1 MSTEVKRS
9 GNRRCGA
16 GRIYNQL
23 RVCLLSIKYNIMREM
38 LNKVT
43 FVSNIL
49 FMILNNATFLVQWA
63 VLFRIKGSIGGYT
76 MKEVMLLWAVCASSY
91 GLSNVL
97 FARVFALPE
106 LIINGKLDAYLVQ
119 PKNVLLGVMTS
130 ATTASAIGDFAY
142 GLIIVCLCGFG
153 IGRILLFLLLIAN
166 GALIIT
172 AFALLLGSLSFW
184 FVKTEMFGEHMLN
197 ATINFGLY
205 PDGIFKG
212 AVKFLLYYVIPT
224 GMMIYKPVR
233 IMTEPDLGGLAVVAG
248 YAFLLL
254 AAAVTVFY
262 RGLKKYSSGNLM
274 SARV

>member
-9 GNRRCGA
+9 GNRRPGA

-130 ATTASAIGDFAY
+130 ATTRRQS
-142 GLIIVCLCGFG
+142 G
-153 IGRILLFLLLIAN
+153 IL
-166 GALIIT
+166 
-172 AFALLLGSLSFW
+172 
-184 FVKTEMFGEHMLN
+184 
-197 ATINFGLY
+197 
-205 PDGIFKG
+205 
-212 AVKFLLYYVIPT
+212 PT
-224 GMMIYKPVR
+224 G
-233 IMTEPDLGGLAVVAG
+233 
-248 YAFLLL
+248 
-254 AAAVTVFY
+254 
-262 RGLKKYSSGNLM
+262 
-274 SARV
+274 